1 MSQFTLPSGAKP
13 LENPSAFNHQGLA
26 ASGASIPS
34 GTAAP
39 FIFPMQN
46 TVAPAPAPVA
56 VPVAA
61 PAPVA
66 PRLTREEYAQASLNV
81 HPASVQAKE
90 PKERYS
96 ILNLPNTYEG
106 CWELAERLSKSA
118 ICPVAARNPADVFVM
133 LAKAEAL
140 GMAWPEAFTNFYV
153 MPNAKTGEIKLCMYV
168 KTKEGVCRKYGS
180 WQCEVDLMKGEARAW
195 GKRYS
200 DGVTMEVTFSGFD
213 ASLRGRLKRENGQV
227 IGVGPWADKWPDMLQ
242 VRAIGRLLDRL
253 FPDVIG
259 GFTSYEEM
267 TDTLLEAELKRE
279 ATNSESENKADAI
292 LNKTRRNKRTV
303 KTEEPAPTQGASLE
317 NFIESTTELTADET
331 NPLA

>member
-13 LENPSAFNHQGLA
+13 LENPNAFNHQGLA
-26 ASGASIPS
+26 ASGAAIPS

-46 TVAPAPAPVA
+46 TAAPVA
-56 VPVAA
+56 APVAA

-66 PRLTREEYAQASLNV
+66 PRLTREEFAQASLNV
-81 HPASVQAKE
+81 HPASVQANE
-90 PKERYS
+90 PKEHYS

-267 TDTLLEAELKRE
+267 TDTLLEAELKKE
-279 ATNSESENKADAI
+279 ATSSETENKADAI

-317 NFIESTTELTADET
+317 SLIESSTELTADET